1 MFFSA
6 ILILTRI
13 GVGINNLR
21 GGGGEVLKRGFE
33 DCNSINSSILK
44 IYIYI
49 KKEKKANQ
57 NWESLTLRRTF
68 YHKIMQKLKM

>member
-13 GVGINNLR
+13 GVGINNL
-21 GGGGEVLKRGFE
+21 GGGGYKREGLKTVTVLIAVFWK
-33 DCNSINSSILK
+33 
-44 IYIYI
+44 YIYI